1 MALTQLR
8 SGQPNIYLG
17 AVGLGAGVVC
27 EMSWAM
33 HGGTL
38 KVTKLGGAR
47 LGMLM
52 VVGLMFPPTLN
63 SRVGVMLLGR
73 EIPGKPG
80 EPTLWIGRDGMGT
93 GGKPGGISMESGST
107 KIPRRNSGKTRRA

>member
-17 AVGLGAGVVC
+17 AVGLGVGVVC

-33 HGGTL
+33 PGGTL
-38 KVTKLGGAR
+38 KVTKLGAK

-52 VVGLMFPPTLN
+52 VVGLMFPPTVN
-63 SRVGVMLLGR
+63 SRMGVMIMGR

-80 EPTLWIGRDGMGT
+80 EPILWIGRDGMGT
-93 GGKPGGISMESGST
+93 GGKPGEIGMESGST
-107 KIPRRNSGKTRRA
+107 